1 MREHKT
7 FFLGSGFHLG
17 SIKPTAPSSIDR
29 ALVPQLLPLLH
40 KRPPVRVCA
49 LSNES
54 GNLPP
59 TAYNIACLRS
69 EPDEPSDGWKY
80 PHQEAPEVAESSCP
94 NQKDDPDRSG
104 DEPDEPEVRRTA
116 P

>member
-59 TAYNIACLRS
+59 AACSIGYLRHN
-69 EPDEPSDGWKY
+69 PDQPSD
-80 PHQEAPEVAESSCP
+80 
-94 NQKDDPDRSG
+94 
-104 DEPDEPEVRRTA
+104 RTHREKEHEYEHDKTCWA
-116 P
+116 V